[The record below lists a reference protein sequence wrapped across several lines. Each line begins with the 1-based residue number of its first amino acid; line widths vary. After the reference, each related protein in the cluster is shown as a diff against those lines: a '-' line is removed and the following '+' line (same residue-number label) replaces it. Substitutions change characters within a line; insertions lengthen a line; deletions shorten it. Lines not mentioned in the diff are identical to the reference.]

1 MNFSLSS
8 LFIITTLAGLV
19 PLLLTTLTSYVK
31 TSIVLSIMRGAFGGT
46 QIPSQALIGVLSLLV
61 SMIVMAPV
69 LSSIQGNISDERIR
83 RITTQ
88 RIQDSFND
96 LQEIFSPWMSFL
108 RLNQGGGERTL
119 LSTVLTKNS
128 QEKKLTAYQDVL
140 VTITAFI
147 LSELKKGFYAALV
160 LLLPFLIIDIV
171 CAQILTAVGLTL
183 LTPTIISLPLKL
195 LLFIQ
200 VDGWL
205 LLTRGLISSYL

>member
-8 LFIITTLAGLV
+8 LFIVSSIAALLPLV
-19 PLLLTTLTSYVK
+19 LTTFTSYVK
-31 TSIVLSIMRGAFGGT
+31 TSIVLSVMRGAFGGT
-46 QIPSQALIGVLSLLV
+46 QIPSQALVGVLSLLISLV
-61 SMIVMAPV
+61 VMAPV
-69 LSSIQGNISDERIR
+69 LNRIQENLSDERIK

-88 RIQDSFND
+88 RIQDSFNEI
-96 LQEIFSPWMSFL
+96 QEVFSPWLIFL
-108 RLNQGGGERTL
+108 RANQGGGERAV
-119 LSTVLTKNS
+119 LSAVLTKES
-128 QEKKLTAYQDVL
+128 HEKKLTTYQDAL

-205 LLTRGLISSYL
+205 LLARGLISSYQ